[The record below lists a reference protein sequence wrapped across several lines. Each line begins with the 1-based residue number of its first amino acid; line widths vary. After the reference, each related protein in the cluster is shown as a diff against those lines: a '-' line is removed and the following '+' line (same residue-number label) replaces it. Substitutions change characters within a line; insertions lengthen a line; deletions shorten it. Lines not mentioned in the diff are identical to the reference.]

1 MKSVKVFGPGCRR
14 CDSAVKMV
22 RDTATA
28 LGIDVDVV
36 KVVDPKSIAQAGVM
50 ATPGIAVDGKL
61 VHSGG
66 LPDPEK
72 LQSWLRG

>member
-14 CDSAVKMV
+14 CDSAVAMV

-28 LGIDVDVV
+28 LGIDVEVE